1 MRPTLTSKYCLAKTL
16 VFIGGLMVIKYADS
30 RPFGEPTSRRR
41 AKITNFSCG
50 QDEPLSCL
58 IGVYFVAFFINYPV

>member
-1 MRPTLTSKYCLAKTL
+1 MRPPNTVLPKHVAPL
-16 VFIGGLMVIKYADS
+16 VFIGGLLVIKYADS
-30 RPFGEPTSRRR
+30 RPFGEPTSQRR